1 MTILW
6 PPFVGWMFFCSLLFR
21 ILSRT
26 RVTRDGDIYH
36 NGHLGVAL
44 ENGDFFIYEVV
55 EEDKV
60 LDNITVNQLY
70 PSPETEDKDNN
81 NFGKI
86 VDTLYKFGNAS
97 GVFTYTFQ

>member
-1 MTILW
+1 M
-6 PPFVGWMFFCSLLFR
+6 
-21 ILSRT
+21 
-26 RVTRDGDIYH
+26 
-36 NGHLGVAL
+36 
-44 ENGDFFIYEVV
+44 DFFIYEVV